1 MAKQFHRGAH
11 RINDGLKDMNQGRNT
26 PRSSTDPHGPSGH
39 GREEAPCSILNPREL
54 GDGISVGRERR
65 VDVRP
70 WATPQKRDELYRL
83 AYRLLWSAADA
94 EDAVQDALVTA
105 EERGGQIAD
114 PAKAWSW
121 ICRVVVH
128 RCRLTRRV
136 ESRRRRGWLRW
147 VVGGRE
153 AACDHDMSN
162 LSDARR
168 NDAGDDGGNEA
179 AAVLRTL
186 LPRLPRRQGE
196 VLVLRHLQGMSFE
209 EIGEVLEMSPATARV
224 QAMNARES
232 MLNLMRAEYPDLA
245 EAQQR
250 DRDRES
256 GERT

>member
-1 MAKQFHRGAH
+1 
-11 RINDGLKDMNQGRNT
+11 MNQGRNT

-54 GDGISVGRERR
+54 GDGTSVGRERR

-83 AYRLLWSAADA
+83 AYRLLWNAADA

-147 VVGGRE
+147 VVGGLG
-153 AACDHDMSN
+153 AAHDQDAAAAG
-162 LSDARR
+162 DARR
-168 NDAGDDGGNEA
+168 NDAGDDGQGEA
-179 AAVLRTL
+179 SAVLRTL

-209 EIGEVLEMSPATARV
+209 EIGDVLEMSPATARV

>member
-1 MAKQFHRGAH
+1 
-11 RINDGLKDMNQGRNT
+11 MNEGRNT
-26 PRSSTDPHGPSGH
+26 PRSSTDSRGLSGR
-39 GREEAPCSILNPREL
+39 GDENAPCSSGSIRGLES
-54 GDGISVGRERR
+54 GAGVVRERGTG
-65 VDVRP
+65 VGP
-70 WATPQKRDELYRL
+70 WVTPQKRDELYRL
-83 AYRLLWSAADA
+83 AYRLLWNAADA

-136 ESRRRRGWLRW
+136 EARRRRGWLRW
-147 VVGGRE
+147 VVGGRD
-153 AACDHDMSN
+153 AAIDQDVGET
-162 LSDARR
+162 RR
-168 NDAGDDGGNEA
+168 NDASGDGQDEA
-179 AAVLRTL
+179 VAVLRTL

-232 MLNLMRAEYPDLA
+232 MLKRMRAEYPDLA
-245 EAQQR
+245 ETQR
-250 DRDRES
+250 RGCERKD